1 MSLLAPDDV
10 APSSGA
16 NRLPIRHSTYLVH
29 PGLQAFFYHSEQE
42 MSDPFAAQK
51 EILWRAERAVQEPER
66 EIIEFRR
73 RCEAYEKFLHDQLA
87 KDKSLVAILKED
99 IAGREKSVVE
109 VPHEF
114 FQGTAT
120 DKPKKRRDSKATDLI
135 RSIVKET
142 LVEQGGTLSRAEI
155 KSAIESKNLVLD
167 SRDLPSLIR
176 AALKRDP
183 TFEHVPNVGYRLS
196 SSP

>member
-51 EILWRAERAVQEPER
+51 EILWRAERAVQERER

-99 IAGREKSVVE
+99 IAGREKSVARIL
-109 VPHEF
+109 PGHCHR
-114 FQGTAT
+114 QT
-120 DKPKKRRDSKATDLI
+120 
-135 RSIVKET
+135 KE
-142 LVEQGGTLSRAEI
+142 
-155 KSAIESKNLVLD
+155 
-167 SRDLPSLIR
+167 
-176 AALKRDP
+176 AAGLQ
-183 TFEHVPNVGYRLS
+183 GYRSYSLHCKRN
-196 SSP
+196 PC